1 MIISRVVY
9 PYFPHNCFP
18 LHPTPNT
25 QHPTPNTQHPKPKT
39 ITQHILPYLC
49 PMPDITLQ
57 LDEKG
62 SGAFYLSENG
72 KRIGEMAISIKDN
85 HLTVY
90 HTEVIPEMEGKGLAK
105 ELLNNMVKYA
115 S

>member
-1 MIISRVVY
+1 
-9 PYFPHNCFP
+9 
-18 LHPTPNT
+18 
-25 QHPTPNTQHPKPKT
+25 
-39 ITQHILPYLC
+39 
-49 PMPDITLQ
+49 MPDITLQ
-57 LDEKG
+57 LDEQG

-115 S
+115 SNNNLKVIALCPYVLAQFKRHEKEYASIWEKQA